1 MPENLI
7 FVAVLL
13 GGGLIFLGI
22 LFRFVPVPLWIT
34 AVFSGVRISLVEL
47 TVMRFRKVPPKLIVR
62 NMILAT
68 KAGIP
73 GIDSKVLEAHH
84 LANGNLNNVIR
95 ALIVAEKANLNMDF
109 QEMAAIDLAGRDV
122 LRAMQIS
129 VTPYII
135 DVPDI
140 VGLARDG
147 IQVEAEAFVT
157 VRTNI
162 HALVGGAGEE
172 TIIARVGQGII
183 SQIGATNTYLEVVE
197 NPISLTER
205 ILADGLDAGTM
216 FEILSIDIADIDI
229 GQNIGA
235 QLRIDQ
241 AKADLDVANA
251 KAEKRRAQAVAHEQ
265 EMMAE
270 IQKAKAKKIE
280 AEAVLPDAISGAF
293 RVGQLFGDP
302 VIPGEEES
310 TE

>member
-7 FVAVLL
+7 LLAVLL
-13 GGGLIFLGI
+13 GGGFIFLAI

-34 AVFSGVRISLVEL
+34 AIFSGVRISLVEL
-47 TVMRFRKVPPKLIVR
+47 TVMRFRKVPPRLIVR

-84 LANGNLNNVIR
+84 LANGNLNNVVR
-95 ALIVAEKANLNMDF
+95 ALIVAEKANLNMNF

-147 IQVEAEAFVT
+147 IQVEAEALVT

-172 TIIARVGQGII
+172 TIVARVGQGII

-197 NPISLTER
+197 NPIAITER

-235 QLRIDQ
+235 
-241 AKADLDVANA
+241 
-251 KAEKRRAQAVAHEQ
+251 
-265 EMMAE
+265 
-270 IQKAKAKKIE
+270 
-280 AEAVLPDAISGAF
+280 
-293 RVGQLFGDP
+293 
-302 VIPGEEES
+302 
-310 TE
+310 